1 MKTLNLIVVTFFC
14 SSVFAQTTLTKKQ
27 QLDALPNTVENQFIK
42 TYGKASN
49 WKEYK
54 MITRPDFQSLQKN
67 IVDSVVALKKNI
79 QSKQLKIN
87 EQEKNISTLN
97 EKING
102 LTNNLNSSIDKEN
115 KISFIGI
122 GMTKSS
128 YNLLLWSIITVLAIT
143 TVFFLLRFKNSNRLT
158 KEARTNL
165 VEIEQE
171 FEQHRKRSL
180 EKEQKLRRQLQDEI
194 NKQRGV

>member
-1 MKTLNLIVVTFFC
+1 MKILNLIVVTLFC

-42 TYGKASN
+42 TYVKASN

-87 EQEKNISTLN
+87 EQEKSISTLN

-128 YNLLLWSIITVLAIT
+128 YNLILWSIITVLAIT
-143 TVFFLLRFKNSNRLT
+143 TVFFVLRFKNSNRLT
-158 KEARTNL
+158 KEAKTNL

>member
-1 MKTLNLIVVTFFC
+1 MKILNLIVVTLFC

-67 IVDSVVALKKNI
+67 VVDSVVALKKNI
-79 QSKQLKIN
+79 QVKQLKIN
-87 EQEKNISTLN
+87 EQEKTISTLN

-143 TVFFLLRFKNSNRLT
+143 TVFFVLRFKNSNRLT
-158 KEARTNL
+158 KEAKTNL

>member
-1 MKTLNLIVVTFFC
+1 MKILNLIVVTLFC

-27 QLDALPNTVENQFIK
+27 QLEALPNTVENQFIK

-67 IVDSVVALKKNI
+67 VVDSLVALKKNI
-79 QSKQLKIN
+79 QVKQLKIN
-87 EQEKNISTLN
+87 EQEKSISTLN

-102 LTNNLNSSIDKEN
+102 LTNSLNSSIDKEN

-128 YNLLLWSIITVLAIT
+128 YNLLLWTVIAFLAIT
-143 TVFFLLRFKNSNRLT
+143 AVFFILRFKNSNRLT
-158 KEARTNL
+158 KEAKVNL
-165 VEIEQE
+165 TEIEQE

>member
-1 MKTLNLIVVTFFC
+1 MKILNLIVVTLFC

-87 EQEKNISTLN
+87 EQEKSISTLN

-128 YNLLLWSIITVLAIT
+128 YNLILWSIITVLAIT
-143 TVFFLLRFKNSNRLT
+143 TVFFVLRFKNSNRLT
-158 KEARTNL
+158 KEAKTNL

>member
-1 MKTLNLIVVTFFC
+1 MKILNLIVVTLFS

-87 EQEKNISTLN
+87 EQEKSISTLN

-143 TVFFLLRFKNSNRLT
+143 TVFFVLRFKNSNRLT
-158 KEARTNL
+158 KEAKTNL